1 MMSRSPEDRCWFLD
15 REGHKAHFCTS
26 KARPVKWSLPVGH
39 WEVEAPRS
47 LMSPTVNGYEV
58 MENEEEI
65 THHRGPP
72 VSRGVLCAFIPLM
85 TGFVVWSVVAVFIP
99 VF

>member
-1 MMSRSPEDRCWFLD
+1 MMSRFPEDRCWFLD
-15 REGHKAHFCTS
+15 REGHKARFCTS
-26 KARPVKWSLPVGH
+26 KARPVKWSLPMGH

-65 THHRGPP
+65 TPITEGPQP
-72 VSRGVLCAFIPLM
+72 PGEVSVHSFP
-85 TGFVVWSVVAVFIP
+85 W
-99 VF
+99 